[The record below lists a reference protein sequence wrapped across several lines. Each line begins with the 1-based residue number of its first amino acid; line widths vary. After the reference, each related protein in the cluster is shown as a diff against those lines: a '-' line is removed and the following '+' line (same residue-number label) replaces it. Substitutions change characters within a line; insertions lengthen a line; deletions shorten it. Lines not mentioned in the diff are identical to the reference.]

1 MDRQAFEADLRK
13 DGYDE
18 ILTSTT
24 PGAKFNAEHAHPFDV
39 KAMVL
44 DGAITL
50 GWNGQ
55 TQTFRPGEVFTM
67 ERGCLHTETFGPEGV
82 VSLVGRKHPVGRQQ

>member
-1 MDRQAFEADLRK
+1 MDRHAFEETLKRE
-13 DGYDE
+13 GYDE

-24 PGAKFNAEHAHPFDV
+24 PGEKYNAEHSHPYDV

-50 GWNGQ
+50 GWNGE
-55 TQTFRPGEVFTM
+55 TRTFRPGEIFTM
-67 ERGCLHTETFGPEGV
+67 ARGCPHTETFGPEGV
-82 VSLVGRKHPVGRQQ
+82 VSLVGRKR

>member
-1 MDRQAFEADLRK
+1 MERQVFESELKR

-18 ILTSTT
+18 ILTGTT
-24 PGAKFNAEHAHPFDV
+24 EGPRHNAEHSHPYDV

-50 GWNGQ
+50 AWEGR
-55 TQTFRPGEVFTM
+55 TQTFRAGDIFTM
-67 ERGCLHTETFGPEGV
+67 ARGCPHTETFGPEGAV
-82 VSLVGRKHPVGRQQ
+82 TLVGRKH

>member
-1 MDRQAFEADLRK
+1 MDKQAFEAELKR

-18 ILTSTT
+18 ILTSKT
-24 PGAKFNAEHAHPFDV
+24 PGAKFNAEHSHPFDV

-50 GWNGQ
+50 GWEGK
-55 TQTFRPGEVFTM
+55 TRTFRPGEVFAM
-67 ERGCLHTETFGPEGV
+67 PRGCLHTETFGPEGV
-82 VSLVGRKHPVGRQQ
+82 VTLVGRKR

>member
-1 MDRQAFEADLRK
+1 MDRQAFEAGLKR

-18 ILTSTT
+18 ILTNRT
-24 PGAKFNAEHAHPFDV
+24 PGAKFNAEHSHPFDV

-50 GWNGQ
+50 AWEGRA
-55 TQTFRPGEVFTM
+55 QTFRPGEVFTM
-67 ERGCLHTETFGPEGV
+67 ARGCLHTETLGPEGAV
-82 VSLVGRKHPVGRQQ
+82 IPVGRKR

>member
-1 MDRQAFEADLRK
+1 MDRQVFETELKR

-18 ILTSTT
+18 IVTGTT
-24 PGAKFNAEHAHPFDV
+24 QGPRHNAEHSHPYDV
-39 KAMVL
+39 KAMVI

-50 GWNGQ
+50 AWEGN

-67 ERGCLHTETFGPEGV
+67 ARGCPHTETFGPEGAV
-82 VSLVGRKHPVGRQQ
+82 TLVGRKH

>member
-1 MDRQAFEADLRK
+1 MDRQHFESELKR

-18 ILTSTT
+18 IVTGTT
-24 PGAKFNAEHAHPFDV
+24 QGPKHNAEHSHPYDV
-39 KAMVL
+39 KAMVI

-50 GWNGQ
+50 AWEGT

-67 ERGCLHTETFGPEGV
+67 ARGCLHTETFGPEGV
-82 VSLVGRKHPVGRQQ
+82 VTLVGRKH

>member
-1 MDRQAFEADLRK
+1 MDRHAFEDALKRE
-13 DGYDE
+13 GYDE
-18 ILTSTT
+18 IPTNTT
-24 PGAKFNAEHAHPFDV
+24 PGAKYNAEHSHPYDV

-55 TQTFRPGEVFTM
+55 TRAFGPGEVFTM
-67 ERGCLHTETFGPEGV
+67 ARGCPHTEAFGPEGMV
-82 VSLVGRKHPVGRQQ
+82 TLVGRKR

>member
-1 MDRQAFEADLRK
+1 MDRQVFETELKR

-18 ILTSTT
+18 IVTGTT
-24 PGAKFNAEHAHPFDV
+24 QGPRHNAEHSHPYDV
-39 KAMVL
+39 KAMVV

-50 GWNGQ
+50 AWEGN

-67 ERGCLHTETFGPEGV
+67 ARGCPHTETFGPEGAV
-82 VSLVGRKHPVGRQQ
+82 TLVGRKH